1 MIVEHGHPWITCR
14 ERNEILHKMKLP
26 QRDPAR
32 HLADP
37 MYFLSRRPR
46 PTTWDCRHG
55 RSLSVC
61 RALTGV

>member
-37 MYFLSRRPR
+37 MYFLFTTP
-46 PTTWDCRHG
+46 PTDDPGLPT
-55 RSLSVC
+55 RSLPI
-61 RALTGV
+61 RFAGP